1 MVTWTRACLTDA
13 VRWAWMDYICAANA
27 IKPYRILQVVRM
39 VTGSDLLDLIISGLL
54 LVIFI
59 AVVREI

>member
-1 MVTWTRACLTDA
+1 
-13 VRWAWMDYICAANA
+13 MDYICAASA
-27 IKPYRILQVVRM
+27 IKPYRILPVVSM

-59 AVVREI
+59 VVVREI